1 MEEFATSS
9 VATTT
14 CSYFYEGELMASS
27 SCASLTMSPN
37 GVETVISTDPMLTV
51 IAAAALMLY
60 AATYVRRV
68 FFS

>member
-1 MEEFATSS
+1 
-9 VATTT
+9 
-14 CSYFYEGELMASS
+14 MASS
-27 SCASLTMSPN
+27 SCAALTIEPKGS
-37 GVETVISTDPMLTV
+37 ETVISTDPMLVV